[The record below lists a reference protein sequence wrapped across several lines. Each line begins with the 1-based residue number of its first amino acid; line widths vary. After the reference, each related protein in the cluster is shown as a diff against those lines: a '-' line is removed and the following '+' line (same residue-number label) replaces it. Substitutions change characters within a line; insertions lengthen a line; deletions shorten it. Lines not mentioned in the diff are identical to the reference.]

1 MQPLSSAIAS
11 AFVFLALYAKL
22 ETLFSCLSDA
32 LHLHTTP
39 AWRVEVLYAVLV
51 RAVVSA
57 TTVAVLLQML
67 GLLVQPLLRW
77 IADRTRRRPPF
88 AFHIVVYPRV
98 KCANPTTLP
107 QDHRC
112 AVCLCEGTSNA
123 VLECGHAFHW
133 SCVRPWLD
141 RKNTC
146 PLCAKRQMRRGIDV
160 DGQMV
165 EEG

>member
-1 MQPLSSAIAS
+1 MAA
-11 AFVFLALYAKL
+11 AFVILALYAKL
-22 ETLFSCLSDA
+22 ETLFSSLSDT

-51 RAVVSA
+51 RAAVSA

-67 GLLVQPLLRW
+67 GLLVPLLLRC

-98 KCANPTTLP
+98 KCANPATLP

-146 PLCAKRQMRRGIDV
+146 PLCAKRQMRKGIDA
-160 DGQMV
+160 DGWMEE

>member
-1 MQPLSSAIAS
+1 MQPLPSAIAS
-11 AFVFLALYAKL
+11 VFVFLALHAKL
-22 ETLFSCLSDA
+22 EALLAHLSD
-32 LHLHTTP
+32 LVRLHTTP
-39 AWRVEVLYAVLV
+39 AWRVEVLYTILV
-51 RAVVSA
+51 RVVISA
-57 TTVAVLLQML
+57 TTTAVLLQMI
-67 GLLVQPLLRW
+67 GLLVQPFLRW
-77 IADRTRRRPPF
+77 VADRARRRPPF

-98 KCANPTTLP
+98 KCANPATLP

-146 PLCAKRQMRRGIDV
+146 PLCSRQQMRRGIDV
-160 DGQMV
+160 DGRMV
-165 EEG
+165 VE